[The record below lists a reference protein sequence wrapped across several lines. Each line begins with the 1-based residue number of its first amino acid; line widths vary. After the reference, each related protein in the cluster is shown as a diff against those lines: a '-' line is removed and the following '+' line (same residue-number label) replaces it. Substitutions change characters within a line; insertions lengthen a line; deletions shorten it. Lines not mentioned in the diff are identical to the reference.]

1 MRTSKTL
8 MRCKNEKRRNAHA
21 SGPEAQKVEFQGVRR
36 PRDLVDQL
44 VLQNPEATKE
54 KLRNICA
61 FISPELFSEID
72 SLCNLL
78 DLSKREF
85 VEMALVDLVA
95 KAHAVIE
102 QTNAMEGM

>member
-1 MRTSKTL
+1 MKSEEMLMLQALKLKKLNSKGF
-8 MRCKNEKRRNAHA
+8 E
-21 SGPEAQKVEFQGVRR
+21 GP
-36 PRDLVDQL
+36 DLVEQL
-44 VLQNPEATKE
+44 ILQNPDAAKE

-61 FISPELFSEID
+61 FISPDLFSEID

-95 KAHAVIE
+95 KAHAVIQ
-102 QTNAMEGM
+102 QTNAMEGA